1 MTYLI
6 GIDLGS
12 TSLKAIVYD
21 LHGNVISR
29 SSRPTKKH
37 IPDDNPEWVFWKPDQ
52 IWGGTA
58 AAIKEAVS
66 QLNDPENIKG
76 VAVTG
81 MGVDAVPID
90 ENGEWLYPF
99 ISWHDNRAIPQQQWW
114 IENIGNEKT
123 FSTGGWSV
131 WPINTALRML
141 WIRENEPEIH
151 KRIKKWL
158 LIEDFIN
165 FMLCGEFATDF
176 SMASCTL
183 LFDQETQDWSDDM
196 LKLSGIKRDLL
207 CDPHQSGTLLGEI
220 TPNAAEA
227 TGLPVGTP
235 VVLGGHDH
243 LCGALPVGVYKP
255 GLVLDVTGTWE
266 VVMSVVPKPIL
277 TEDVLNA
284 GITMQSHVAQ
294 GVYAGWGGAVAAEM
308 VEWYRREYGHF
319 AVSAA
324 EADGGSEWDHLL
336 QIAHDSPP
344 GSNGVMFLPHMSGAS
359 CPVTDGLSMGAFVG
373 LGTSTTRGDMLRAIF
388 EGLDYQF
395 LDIVNMMEIQ
405 MNIQADHIVAVGGA
419 IRNKFWMQNKAD
431 VIGRPIQVPA
441 IDEATPLGAAILAG
455 IGVGIYKDVEDA
467 YNYVY
472 KPGETYSPNKLLT
485 DRYHELFAI
494 YKELY
499 STIKPISHQL
509 RATSD
514 QD

>member
-21 LHGNVISR
+21 IHGNVVSR
-29 SSRPTKKH
+29 SSRPTEKYIPEKK
-37 IPDDNPEWVFWKPDQ
+37 PEWTFWQPEQ
-52 IWGGTA
+52 IWNGTA

-66 QLNDPENIKG
+66 SLKDPENIKA

-90 ENGEWLYPF
+90 ASGNWLYPF
-99 ISWHDNRAIPQQQWW
+99 ISWHDNRAIPQQEWW
-114 IENIGNEKT
+114 LENIGNQKT

-141 WIRENEPEIH
+141 WVQENEPKIH
-151 KRIKKWL
+151 AKINKWL

-165 FMLCGEFATDF
+165 FMLCGELATDF

-183 LFDQETQDWSDDM
+183 LFDQETQDWSKEM
-196 LKLSGIKRDLL
+196 LKLSGISSELL
-207 CDPHQSGTLLGEI
+207 CNPQPSGTLLGEI
-220 TPNAAEA
+220 TREASEA
-227 TGLPVGTP
+227 TGLAVGTP
-235 VVLGGHDH
+235 VAIGGHDH
-243 LCGALPVGVYKP
+243 LCGALPVGVFKP

-277 TEDVLNA
+277 TEDILNA
-284 GITMQSHVAQ
+284 GITMQSHVAP
-294 GVYAGWGGAVAAEM
+294 GMYAGWGGAVAAEM
-308 VEWYRREYGHF
+308 VEWFRREFGHF

-324 EADGGSEWDHLL
+324 EADDNSEWDHLL
-336 QIAHDSPP
+336 KIAEKSPP
-344 GSNGVMFLPHMSGAS
+344 GSNGAMFLPHMSGAS
-359 CPVTDGLSMGAFVG
+359 CPITDGLSKGAFVG
-373 LGTSTTRGDMLRAIF
+373 LGTSTSRGDILRAIF

-395 LDIVNMMEIQ
+395 LDIINMMETQMEIQ
-405 MNIQADHIVAVGGA
+405 TDHIVAVGGA

-431 VIGRPIQVPA
+431 VTGKPIQVPA

-455 IGVGIYKDVEDA
+455 MGVGIYQDVEDA
-467 YNYVY
+467 FSHVY
-472 KPGETYSPNKLLT
+472 KPGETYSPDPNLT
-485 DRYHELFAI
+485 KQYQEGFAI

-499 STIKPISHQL
+499 PTLRPISHKL
-509 RATSD
+509 GK
-514 QD
+514 